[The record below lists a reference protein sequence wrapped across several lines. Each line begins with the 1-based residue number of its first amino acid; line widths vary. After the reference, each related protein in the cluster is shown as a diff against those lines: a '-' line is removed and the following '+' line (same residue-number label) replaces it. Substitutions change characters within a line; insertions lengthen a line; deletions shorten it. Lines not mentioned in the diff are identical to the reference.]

1 MVFVYHSF
9 GSYAALVYFHLFHE
23 TPIKGIMDLGGAPI
37 RFYPMIFQYIEMP
50 WDFVMENTD
59 SILEQSNKALKEVN
73 LSLYQNKYQLWL
85 AFRLF
90 KEPWFK
96 TMFEMN
102 RNLPNVLKLICYG
115 EKDLFFKEDLLS

>member
-1 MVFVYHSF
+1 
-9 GSYAALVYFHLFHE
+9 
-23 TPIKGIMDLGGAPI
+23 
-37 RFYPMIFQYIEMP
+37 MP
-50 WDFVMENTD
+50 WEFVMENTD
-59 SILEQSNKALKEVN
+59 HILEQSNKALKEVN

-102 RNLPNVLKLICYG
+102 RNLPDVLKLICYG